1 MSRRAMW
8 KGTLRMNGARL
19 PVKLYA
25 AVEDTDVHFHLLH
38 DHDEQRVEQRLV
50 HAETGEEVP
59 SDEVR
64 KGFPLES
71 GVFVMLEP
79 EEIAK
84 LAPPASRDIEVGPFV
99 PGDALESTWF
109 ERPYHLGP
117 DGSGSAY
124 QALARALAAEQ
135 RQGLARWVMR
145 GKPYTGVLR
154 AQDGTLVLI
163 VLRDREEVVAAP
175 AAVPASTRVATK
187 QEIALAEQLVDALT
201 GELDLSQFENEHRAR
216 VRHLVEQKAKG
227 KKVRLV
233 KPKTRRATGDSLV
246 TALRG
251 SLKRSGARASGRR
264 AARERKS
271 A

>member
-8 KGTLRMNGARL
+8 KGSLRMNGARL

-38 DHDEQRVEQRLV
+38 DRDEQRVEQRLV
-50 HAETGEEVP
+50 HPETGEEVA
-59 SDEVR
+59 SDAVR

-84 LAPPASRDIEVGPFV
+84 LAPAATRDIEVGPFV
-99 PGDALESTWF
+99 PADALESTWY

-117 DGSGSAY
+117 DGSGGAY
-124 QALARALAAEQ
+124 QALARALEAER

-154 AQDGTLVLI
+154 SQNGALVLI

-175 AAVPASTRVATK
+175 SAVPASKRSATK
-187 QEIALAEQLVDALT
+187 QEVALAEQLVDALT
-201 GELDLSQFENEHRAR
+201 GELDLAQFENEHRAR
-216 VRHLVEQKAKG
+216 VQHLVEQKAKG

-233 KPKTRRATGDSLV
+233 KSKTRRASGDSLV
-246 TALRG
+246 TALRS
-251 SLKRSGARASGRR
+251 SLKRTGSRAPRR
-264 AARERKS
+264 RGARERKS

>member
-1 MSRRAMW
+1 MW
-8 KGTLRMNGARL
+8 KGTLRLNGARL

-38 DHDEQRVEQRLV
+38 DRDEQRVEQRLV
-50 HAETGEEVP
+50 HAETGEAVP
-59 SDEVR
+59 SEGLR
-64 KGFPLES
+64 KGFPLEP
-71 GVFVMLEP
+71 GVYVMLEP

-84 LAPPASRDIEVGPFV
+84 LAPPASRDVEVGPFV
-99 PGDALESTWF
+99 PADALESTWF

-117 DGSGSAY
+117 DGSAAQY
-124 QALARALAAEQ
+124 QALARALEAEQ

-145 GKPYTGVLR
+145 GKTYTGVLR
-154 AQDGTLVLI
+154 SQDGALVLI

-175 AAVPASTRVATK
+175 AAVPSARRTATE
-187 QEIALAEQLVDALT
+187 QEVALAEQLVDALT
-201 GELDLSQFENEHRAR
+201 GELDLAQLENEHRER
-216 VRHLVEQKAKG
+216 VRQLVAQKARG

-233 KPKTRRATGDSLV
+233 KPKTRRASGDALV

-251 SLKRSGARASGRR
+251 SLKKAGARTPGRR
-264 AARERKS
+264 AAPQRRKRERKS